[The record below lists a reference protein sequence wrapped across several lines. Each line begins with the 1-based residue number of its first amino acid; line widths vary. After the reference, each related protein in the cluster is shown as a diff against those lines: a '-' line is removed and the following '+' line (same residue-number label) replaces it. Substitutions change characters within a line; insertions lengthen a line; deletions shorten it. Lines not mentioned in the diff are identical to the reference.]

1 MWRIALGIGFV
12 RLQTGM
18 CGAFG
23 KPLGTVIR
31 VLIGQGI
38 MPICNKLKNKEHV
51 IEALHRAKF
60 KFSGC
65 GKIHISK
72 NWRFT
77 ECSEDEFGSMVAE
90 EQFIPGG
97 YRVKHSSNCSSQKNV
112 RTADFE
118 VVKCAVPQR
127 VLGSVYFFQLVF
139 MLPGYHSCKACSYY
153 SLSSSKISVSKIGQ
167 QPWVENLGA
176 MKAGS
181 SCGDKLDAK
190 VTFLEAIKS

>member
-1 MWRIALGIGFV
+1 
-12 RLQTGM
+12 M

-112 RTADFE
+112 R
-118 VVKCAVPQR
+118 
-127 VLGSVYFFQLVF
+127 
-139 MLPGYHSCKACSYY
+139 SCTH
-153 SLSSSKISVSKIGQ
+153 
-167 QPWVENLGA
+167 E
-176 MKAGS
+176 
-181 SCGDKLDAK
+181 SCGVAPALLMP
-190 VTFLEAIKS
+190 TNKSYSAVK